1 MFRKKTFFVVFEGIE
16 GSGKTYH
23 CKKLY
28 RKITKLGVRAILTRE
43 PGGLKTTKHIRKIL
57 LSGKKNKFNKI
68 TDLLLYL
75 ASRSEHVEK
84 IIKPSMNKKKIIIC
98 DRFVDSTI
106 AYQVY
111 GQKIN
116 QNIVDH
122 FHREILGNIRPDL
135 TFLLKIN
142 VDMALKRIKK
152 RKFINRYDKQ
162 SKKFYIKAQK
172 GYLNLAKKNKRR
184 YIILDTSKS
193 IQANEKQIY
202 DSFLER
208 MPK

>member
-1 MFRKKTFFVVFEGIE
+1 MKN
-16 GSGKTYH
+16 
-23 CKKLY
+23 
-28 RKITKLGVRAILTRE
+28 TK
-43 PGGLKTTKHIRKIL
+43 PIRKIL

-84 IIKPSMNKKKIIIC
+84 IIKPAINKKKIIIC

-116 QNIVDH
+116 QNIVDN

-142 VDMALKRIKK
+142 VDTACKRIKK
-152 RKFINRYDKQ
+152 RRFVNRYDKQ
-162 SKKFYIKAQK
+162 SKKFYIKAQM

-184 YIILDTSKS
+184 YIIIDTSKS

-202 DSFLER
+202 DNFLER
-208 MPK
+208 MSK

>member
-1 MFRKKTFFVVFEGIE
+1 MLRKKTFFVVFEGIE

-23 CKKLY
+23 CNKLY
-28 RKITKLGVRAILTRE
+28 RKIIKLGFRAVLTRE
-43 PGGLKTTKHIRKIL
+43 PGGLENTKHIRKIL

-84 IIKPSMNKKKIIIC
+84 IIRPSMNKKEIIIC

-122 FHREILGNIRPDL
+122 LHREILGNIRPDL

-142 VDMALKRIKK
+142 VDTALKRIKK

-162 SKKFYIKAQK
+162 SKKFYIKVQK

-184 YIILDTSKS
+184 YIILDTSQS

-202 DSFLER
+202 DNFLER
-208 MPK
+208 MLK

>member
-1 MFRKKTFFVVFEGIE
+1 MFKKKTFFVVFEGIE

-28 RKITKLGVRAILTRE
+28 RKIIKLGFKAILARE
-43 PGGLKTTKHIRKIL
+43 PGGLKNTKPIRKIL

-75 ASRSEHVEK
+75 ASRSKHVEK
-84 IIKPSMNKKKIIIC
+84 IIKPAINKKKIIIC

-116 QNIVDH
+116 QSIVDN

-142 VDMALKRIKK
+142 VDTACKRIKK
-152 RKFINRYDKQ
+152 RRFVNRYDKQ
-162 SKKFYIKAQK
+162 SKKFYIKAQM

-184 YIILDTSKS
+184 YIIIDTSKS

-202 DSFLER
+202 DNFLER
-208 MPK
+208 MSK

>member
-1 MFRKKTFFVVFEGIE
+1 MFKKKTFFVVFEGIE

-28 RKITKLGVRAILTRE
+28 RKITKLGFRAILTRE
-43 PGGLKTTKHIRKIL
+43 PGGLKNTKHIRKIL

-84 IIKPSMNKKKIIIC
+84 IIKPAINKKKIIIC

-116 QNIVDH
+116 QNIVDN

-142 VDMALKRIKK
+142 VDTACKRIKK

-162 SKKFYIKAQK
+162 SKKFYIKAQM

-184 YIILDTSKS
+184 YVIIDTSKS

-202 DSFLER
+202 DNFLER
-208 MPK
+208 MSK

>member
-1 MFRKKTFFVVFEGIE
+1 MLKKKTFFVVFEGIE

-28 RKITKLGVRAILTRE
+28 RKITKLGFRAILTRE
-43 PGGLKTTKHIRKIL
+43 PGGLKNTKHIRKIL

-142 VDMALKRIKK
+142 VDTALKRIKK
-152 RKFINRYDKQ
+152 RKFVNRYDMQ
-162 SKKFYIKAQK
+162 SKKFYLLIFIVWNRYMLKLRVLS
-172 GYLNLAKKNKRR
+172 GGTNL
-184 YIILDTSKS
+184 SKT
-193 IQANEKQIY
+193 IQ
-202 DSFLER
+202 FH
-208 MPK
+208 